1 MTRRVV
7 VVSAGLGQPSSTRLL
22 GDLLATATIDALL
35 ESGGEAEVEV
45 VDLRELAHDLTN
57 TLLAGFPT
65 GGVREA
71 LATLAAADAVVA
83 VTPVYQG
90 SYSGL
95 FKTFFDVVERDVLR
109 GTPVL
114 LAATGGTARH
124 SLVLEVALRP
134 LFTHLGAVAV
144 GTAVFAASE
153 DWGAAGGAEQGLTAR
168 VRRAGAELAT
178 LAAAR
183 VDPGPRDPFG
193 DPVPFEDLLA
203 GGWSG

>member
-1 MTRRVV
+1 MTRRIV

-22 GDLLATATIDALL
+22 GDLLATATTDALL
-35 ESGGEAEVEV
+35 EGGMEAQVEV
-45 VDLRELAHDLTN
+45 VELRELAHDLTN

-65 GGVREA
+65 GGVARA
-71 LATLAAADAVVA
+71 LETLAGADAVVA

-124 SLVLEVALRP
+124 SLVLEYALRP
-134 LFTHLGAVAV
+134 LFTHLGAVTV
-144 GTAVFAASE
+144 GTGVFAASE
-153 DWGAAGGAEQGLTAR
+153 DWGSAGEAEQGLTAR
-168 VRRAGAELAT
+168 VRRAGTELAA
-178 LAAAR
+178 LAGAR
-183 VDPGPRDPFG
+183 VSSGPRDPFA
-193 DPVPFEDLLA
+193 DPVPFEELL
-203 GGWSG
+203 SGM

>member
-7 VVSAGLGQPSSTRLL
+7 VVSAGLSQPSATRLL
-22 GDLLATATIDALL
+22 GDLLATATVDALL
-35 ESGGEAEVEV
+35 ENGMEAAVEV
-45 VDLRELAHDLTN
+45 IDLRELAHDLTN

-65 GGVREA
+65 GGVRAA
-71 LATLAAADAVVA
+71 LDTLAGADALVA

-95 FKTFFDVVERDVLR
+95 FKTFFDVVDRDVLR
-109 GTPVL
+109 GTPVV

-124 SLVLEVALRP
+124 SLVLEFALRP
-134 LFTHLGAVAV
+134 LFTHLGATTT

-153 DWGAAGGAEQGLTAR
+153 DWGSAGEAEQGLTAR
-168 VRRAGAELAT
+168 VRRAGAELAA

-183 VDPGPRDPFG
+183 VSSGPSDPFA
-193 DPVPFEDLLA
+193 DPVPFEQLLS
-203 GGWSG
+203 GG

>member
-22 GDLLATATIDALL
+22 GDLLATATVDALL
-35 ESGGEAEVEV
+35 EGGAEAAVEV

-65 GGVREA
+65 GGVRAA
-71 LATLAAADAVVA
+71 LDALAAADAVVA
-83 VTPVYQG
+83 VTPVYRG

-95 FKTFFDVVERDVLR
+95 FKTFFDVVDRDVLR
-109 GTPVL
+109 GTPVV

-124 SLVLEVALRP
+124 SLVLEFALRP
-134 LFTHLGAVAV
+134 LFAHLGAATV

-153 DWGAAGGAEQGLTAR
+153 DWGSAGEAEQGLTAR
-168 VRRAGAELAT
+168 VRRAGAELAA

-183 VDPGPRDPFG
+183 VSSGPIDPFA
-193 DPVPFEDLLA
+193 DPIPFEQLL
-203 GGWSG
+203 SGS

>member
-1 MTRRVV
+1 MTRRIV

-22 GDLLATATIDALL
+22 GDLLATATTDALL
-35 ESGGEAEVEV
+35 EGGTEATVEV
-45 VDLRELAHDLTN
+45 IELRELAHDLTN

-65 GGVREA
+65 GGVRQA
-71 LATLAAADAVVA
+71 LETLAGADAVVA

-124 SLVLEVALRP
+124 SLVLEYALRP
-134 LFTHLGAVAV
+134 LFTHLGAVPV

-153 DWGAAGGAEQGLTAR
+153 DWGSAGEADQGLTAR
-168 VRRAGAELAT
+168 VRRAGTELAV
-178 LAAAR
+178 LAGAR
-183 VDPGPRDPFG
+183 VSSGPRDPFA
-193 DPVPFEDLLA
+193 DPVPFEELLS
-203 GGWSG
+203 GG

>member
-1 MTRRVV
+1 MTRRIV

-22 GDLLATATIDALL
+22 GDLLATATTDALL
-35 ESGGEAEVEV
+35 EGGLEAQVEV
-45 VDLRELAHDLTN
+45 IELRELAHDLTN

-65 GGVREA
+65 GGVRQA
-71 LATLAAADAVVA
+71 LESLEGADAVVA

-109 GTPVL
+109 GTPVV

-124 SLVLEVALRP
+124 SLVLEYALRP
-134 LFTHLGAVAV
+134 LFTHLGATPV

-153 DWGAAGGAEQGLTAR
+153 DWGSAGEADQGLTAR
-168 VRRAGAELAT
+168 VRRAGTELA
-178 LAAAR
+178 AEAGAR
-183 VDPGPRDPFG
+183 VSGGPRDLFA
-193 DPVPFEDLLA
+193 DPVPFEELLS
-203 GGWSG
+203 GG

>member
-7 VVSAGLGQPSSTRLL
+7 VVSGGLSQPSSTRLL
-22 GDLLATATIDALL
+22 GDLLATATVDALL
-35 ESGGEAEVEV
+35 QGGVEAEVQV

-65 GGVREA
+65 GAVRGA
-71 LATLAAADAVVA
+71 LDSLAGADAVVA

-95 FKTFFDVVERDVLR
+95 FKTFFDVVDRDVLR
-109 GTPVL
+109 GTPVV

-124 SLVLEVALRP
+124 SLVLEYALRP
-134 LFTHLGAVAV
+134 LFAHLGAATV

-153 DWGAAGGAEQGLTAR
+153 DWGSAGGAEQGLTGR
-168 VRRAGAELAT
+168 IERAGAELAA
-178 LAAAR
+178 LAGAR
-183 VDPGPRDPFG
+183 AGSRPRDLFA
-193 DPVPFEDLLA
+193 DPVPFEELL
-203 GGWSG
+203 SGS

>member
-7 VVSAGLGQPSSTRLL
+7 VVSAGLSQPSATRLL
-22 GDLLATATIDALL
+22 GDLLATATVDALL
-35 ESGGEAEVEV
+35 EGGAEAQVEV
-45 VDLRELAHDLTN
+45 VDLRELAQDLTN

-71 LATLAAADAVVA
+71 LAALAAADAVVA

-124 SLVLEVALRP
+124 SLVLEFALRP
-134 LFTHLGAVAV
+134 LFTHLGAVTV

-153 DWGAAGGAEQGLTAR
+153 DWGSAGEAGQGLTAR
-168 VRRAGAELAT
+168 VRRAGAELAA
-178 LAAAR
+178 LAASR
-183 VDPGPRDPFG
+183 VSSGPSDPFA
-193 DPVPFEDLLA
+193 DPVPFEELLS
-203 GGWSG
+203 GG